1 MTTIVHFTQT
11 RGALPASPDAVS
23 VALEASVSN
32 DRASALIAASWAL
45 VETFTGRN
53 YWPVTAAVAV
63 AEPPASPPVA
73 ESGTAAWPREPYP
86 ADVSVEVWNAGAW
99 VADAGADYVP
109 ELGLTILLEPG
120 ARYRITQTGTIT
132 PPAPGAH
139 VVEAVRALALYQLIH
154 SAARRE
160 FRTMTAGDST
170 LTREA
175 LDGLFRASG
184 AGILLAGEV
193 RF

>member
-1 MTTIVHFTQT
+1 MITNFSQT
-11 RGALPASPDAVS
+11 RGTLPATPDAVS
-23 VALEASVSN
+23 VALEASVAN
-32 DRASALIAASWAL
+32 DRATAMISAAWAQ

-63 AEPPASPPVA
+63 ADMPTGSDFV
-73 ESGTAAWPREPYP
+73 TWPRAPYP
-86 ADVSVEVWNAGAW
+86 ADVLVEVRTGGAW
-99 VADAGADYVP
+99 VESTTADYIP
-109 ELGLTILLEPG
+109 EFGTVLLLSPG
-120 ARYRITQTGTIT
+120 ERYRITQVGAVT

-139 VVEAVRALALYQLIH
+139 VLEAVRALSLYQLIH

-160 FRTMTAGDST
+160 FRQMNAGDSS

-184 AGILLAGEV
+184 AGILLSGEV
-193 RF
+193 RW